1 MTDID
6 WEAASR
12 HWTEKEPDEA
22 RMSREG
28 LLAEVDGFLARHKVC
43 ALACAGAGIV
53 RNTPVEYLH
62 AEGAFWIFS
71 EGGLKFKALRENR
84 DVCLAVFDDDPSF
97 GSLAGLQ
104 VTGRADV
111 LEPFGG
117 EYAHACE
124 LRNIPIGRLEKL
136 PFAMNVIKVTPVRY
150 DYLDSSLKE
159 RGYSTRQHI
168 DFAAAADAAALDSA
182 TGIPERD

>member
-1 MTDID
+1 MADID
-6 WEAASR
+6 WEAAAN
-12 HWTEKEPDEA
+12 HWTEKESDEV
-22 RMSREG
+22 RMPE
-28 LLAEVDGFLARHKVC
+28 AELMAEIDGFLARHKVC

-53 RNTPVEYLH
+53 RNTPVEYLY

-84 DVCLAVFDDDPSF
+84 DVCLAIYDDDPSF

-124 LRNIPIGRLEKL
+124 LRNIPVERLEKL
-136 PFAMNVIKVTPVRY
+136 PFAMNIIKVVPTRY

-159 RGYSTRQHI
+159 HGYSSRQHI
-168 DFAAAADAAALDSA
+168 DF
-182 TGIPERD
+182 E